1 MWRTVSPEIIATDGI
16 SRDAIA
22 PASPFRYAPAATP
35 SKRSSSL
42 TYPQIPA
49 RIPDST
55 SPLPAVAIPQ
65 SPLSERYTVLPSV
78 IIVVVPFRSRMVPV
92 FFALEPKRDRA
103 VAEQVAAMVDCP
115 HHIVSAP
122 HDGHLI
128 VGMMGAMEAVVS
140 MRLHA
145 LIFAAGQGVPLV
157 GVVYDPKV
165 SGFLDYLHQTRYLPL
180 EEVSQARLMPMLE
193 EALAQTGRDDASA
206 MRALA
211 EENEQAARRLLEEF
225 R

>member
-1 MWRTVSPEIIATDGI
+1 MFVLRPWQGMEEKLPV
-16 SRDAIA
+16 
-22 PASPFRYAPAATP
+22 FAAA
-35 SKRSSSL
+35 
-42 TYPQIPA
+42 A
-49 RIPDST
+49 RWCY
-55 SPLPAVAIPQ
+55 
-65 SPLSERYTVLPSV
+65 EKKG
-78 IIVVVPFRSRMVPV
+78 MVPV

-128 VGMMGAMEAVVS
+128 VGMMGAMETVVS

-193 EALAQTGRDDASA
+193 EALAQTGRDDAA
-206 MRALA
+206 ALRALA